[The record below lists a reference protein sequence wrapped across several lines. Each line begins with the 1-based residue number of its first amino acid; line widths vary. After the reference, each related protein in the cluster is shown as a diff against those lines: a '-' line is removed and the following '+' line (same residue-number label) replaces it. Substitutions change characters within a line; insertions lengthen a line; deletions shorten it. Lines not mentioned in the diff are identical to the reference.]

1 MSARYA
7 VRGTR
12 GFTLLE
18 LIVTLAVIGVIL
30 GVSGLALGTLR
41 LPRESREII
50 ELRAARADAIHS
62 GAPRTA
68 HGVRFLP
75 DGRAIGDDVDA
86 LTGAPRAK

>member
-1 MSARYA
+1 MRAPYA
-7 VRGTR
+7 VRR
-12 GFTLLE
+12 AQGFTLLE
-18 LIVTLAVIGVIL
+18 LIVMLAVLGVIL

-41 LPRESREII
+41 LPRESREIV
-50 ELRAARADAIHS
+50 ELRAARAEAIHS

-75 DGRAIGDDVDA
+75 DGRAIGDNVDA